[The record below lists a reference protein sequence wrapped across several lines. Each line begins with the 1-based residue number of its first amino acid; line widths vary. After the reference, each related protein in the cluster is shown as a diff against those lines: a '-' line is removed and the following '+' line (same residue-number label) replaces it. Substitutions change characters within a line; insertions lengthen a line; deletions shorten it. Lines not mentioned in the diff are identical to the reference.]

1 MATYN
6 INLNLSTAAAQAQL
20 SALQTAA
27 GKPITAKVN
36 FSQPLG
42 RITGDLAM
50 FDKSMAAA
58 SARVAAFG
66 VTSGAI
72 YLVSKAMSEA
82 AKSMMLVDKELTE
95 LNTFLG
101 QSQGQLKA
109 FGDSLFSI
117 AKNTATSFSAVAEAA
132 KEFARQGL
140 SMEDTLK
147 RTNDALI
154 LSRISGLGAA
164 ESVTALTTAIN
175 SFNKSGLTSSEIV
188 NKLVQVDS
196 QFAVSSSDLA
206 QALSRVGSSAQDS
219 GVSID
224 QLVASITAAQQ
235 TTGRGGAVIGNA
247 LKTIFTRMKRP
258 EVIDQLREIGVAV
271 KDQNGYF
278 LDGISILKNYT
289 DATKNLSQTEKAK
302 TAELLGGIFQIN
314 ILNSLINDLSRSNG
328 VYARA
333 LQASNSATDQAFDKN
348 EALNQSLTATIEI
361 TKANLQQKGAA
372 IATPLLTPLVKTG
385 TAIIN
390 KTLNVFDKKE
400 GDEEGAK
407 SGRSFGESLLKGL
420 GAAIAGPGIVIVGAL
435 AFAIGK
441 KLLTF
446 GTEAV
451 RSLLGV
457 TSASQNILNL
467 QSLITS
473 TLNNQPQI
481 IQQIVSGQISQTT
494 AAQALLTIM
503 QQQAAQLQTNATLSS
518 ALANTLA
525 QGGFTVSPTTG
536 LKKRRAMGYIPK
548 ADQDAERAGA
558 LSGGYSPG
566 AVVETPSSIGGIMN
580 TSEKVKYVPGFS
592 QPFINP
598 PESSKAGQMHRENAI
613 KQTGVNPYS
622 SRGFIP
628 NFLMNHGAKMLYNTY
643 ADNEQA
649 DVSLRNIEKLMT
661 ETKKEGV
668 SETQKTQNHK
678 DILKER
684 LSQESKAL
692 DSFKTTLIGGGD
704 SIIDSGLFK
713 ANFNG
718 YDYFIKTVHENKKN
732 EKENELFLGQVK
744 LQGGSVNIGQIKTDM
759 LSGLKKVVQKRKDL
773 TIDSN
778 GRDIDS
784 RNIIEVI
791 STNQQATP
799 TQRSRQQYAKSTSAK
814 SLKQKARRVLRSR
827 NKYAG
832 FIPNF
837 AYLDE
842 VKQLE
847 SEAGNGT
854 AIFDTE
860 PFPHVR
866 NSSQPTF
873 ESAINDHGGLQNAL
887 SDSASMQKGAGLIK
901 SKGFIP
907 NFNKIS
913 DWWEQKR
920 KDERLAD
927 MAAFR
932 VKHGSMS
939 NYQPQEGP
947 SMMGGMMRSSLIGGA
962 SMMLSGVANQNN
974 VGTIAAVQR
983 GLPLGMAGM
992 DIVSGFA
999 RGRTGWGKAANVG
1012 MAIAQNAP
1020 AIISGFSGASQ
1031 TEADVRSDQFQKVKD
1046 NTADKFN
1053 KLTQNAGQLAQSI
1066 EDLNNAYLDPSVSPE
1081 VLIKLG
1087 KKQAELMR
1095 SMDKSNPQ
1103 AAMKLATAR
1112 TSAEKQTI
1120 LADAVES
1127 ATKDKVVNDASIKFL
1142 ELDDKKRKPK
1152 AIKSLFSDWSSQADM
1167 SKLDVKNL
1175 TPENLGEALKKA
1187 GIGDANKVLAGTK
1200 GRLITPFINFLQTN
1214 EKISEKEELT
1224 KNQLTNLRRPSSDI
1238 RMQNEQNKKL
1248 RAIKKSSRGD
1258 YLNDLVDYAS
1268 NFGPESEIDAR
1279 RNVDVA
1285 MESGQE
1291 RARFGAMLS
1300 SKAEKMPGL
1309 SRFIGQGPSQEL
1321 ESSLK
1326 NSIKQTKDPKQKNE
1340 LEALLSETK
1349 QSQNAM
1355 QVIESKADE
1364 KKKKDLA
1371 LLALKR
1377 RLVFGGGMAASLSYE
1392 GKRASDEPTARA
1404 SMQYALGNRFGSQ
1417 NTADAGYVNFAK
1429 GVKEKYAGLNF
1440 GEGAFDRATEVG
1452 ANLRARD
1459 LRKSLLRDAR
1469 RADRMGDYQ
1478 LGGAMRAKAND
1489 SQDLYAIGKIQT
1501 QAHLGLSKMP
1511 DEVKQAI
1518 ADYSQS
1524 NTQDDM
1530 EKRSDDQRL
1539 RASEKA
1545 MQPQA
1550 DALINESS
1558 KDTKTK
1564 MDEFETSLGKSF
1576 ERGLTITKAKI
1587 IVEGLDPDSEKKKD
1601 GSFMDGVMSYF
1612 SNMASDVSD
1621 YFTGGPEA
1629 SSADQAAAA
1638 DMGKAGGFI
1647 PNFKSPLRDAIRRES
1662 EFVPFNSI
1670 RVDQSNK
1677 LKQSSNPFGL
1687 AVTNTIDE
1695 PRGLASIGLADG
1707 YIPNFAAFGQKKAN
1721 LARKQA
1727 SLGKLYVWD
1736 HIGDGFRKVN
1746 PDSSVETAL
1755 INSNDLPKGSRTI
1768 STELGQ
1774 TGGKG
1779 KSILGLNDP
1788 KVTKL
1793 DELKLPGVAR
1803 SQPIDGILS
1812 RLNRQGKLTP
1822 ENLLTQIH
1830 KKTGGEDIVVKTAF
1844 GESNIQ
1850 SRGVF
1855 GRGGKLTTSDT
1866 ASIINQYSK
1875 GTGSGFFTQ
1884 AKVPT
1889 YYNEL
1894 RVHVAVDDKGNV
1906 KIIKGGTILKATKAD
1921 PTAEASIQS
1930 YMKAGLAKDE
1940 AIKMTQSFKKAAESS
1955 AVHAIRASVK
1965 QKGIKNAFFGV
1976 DVGGTTLEAAKNAGV
1991 KSREFYSGGRGKVGT
2006 IVFEVNPSDL
2016 RGSSGY
2022 MGGNLSQTLVK
2033 NVFGQSPTSSLS
2045 AASRTPSP
2053 SGATPPTAPLSS
2065 PSTTTP
2071 PAAPLSSP
2079 AKKPSKAGSKQ
2090 SKVVKPGGQ
2099 DIFNPKTG
2107 RYDYFGAK
2115 KPGNKTSSVESQNK
2129 AGQAGSRPG
2138 YKMGGYSKLFMGG
2151 DIALGGK
2158 NIYDIYNDNKLTEA
2172 EKGEKVTEE
2181 LIKLVRN
2188 EAINF
2193 AVSYGQYRFQNRAGG
2208 PANAGAPG
2216 GKTSGAKT
2224 PGSKGSGGKGPLRD
2238 ARGRFT
2244 KAPGGQTPKGGPRG
2258 GAGGMG
2264 PMAKIGIAAGALHT
2278 LSSLYDINKDYNKG
2292 LISKEDAQSEALKAA
2307 AWGALYT
2314 ALPFIPVVGPIIGG
2328 ILLAKGVWDTGYAVG
2343 GMIEEGIGLGDK
2355 LGAMTMSMQ
2364 GEDENA
2370 NWKTRLNERL
2380 LAEARNP
2387 ESRKISKRFPGGQ
2400 IRTKDDIEFETEWAR
2415 SRPNYEEGRSERLS
2429 ANKQSAAALRAE
2441 RADQL
2446 TGIEVAAKENEIL
2459 RGLAPNAFEKVTDWE
2474 NGGEVKFIPNRKNS
2488 VYEEEKALLDERK
2501 QRFLSVKRDVL
2512 DSPVDIPRITETR
2525 APHDSYRVAANKLR
2539 HDPRLAAMYTPQSSP
2554 QSDNERLNQYLSMS
2568 KSDAAYFDAKIASL
2582 ERYKTEYNR
2591 IEANVVAFR
2600 TAKAVKN
2607 RENLNLSDKEAAIL
2621 SMYRQLPVEDT
2632 VLKKKSMDISVR
2644 QGISPMD
2651 NNDEAL
2657 LARITDFHGDRPSL
2671 GETFSERLNRAKTQE
2686 MEKHANE
2693 NTFSA
2698 LGMGAF
2704 GAQIDRLTPHPK
2716 EEKEA
2721 KEQAKKTAQL
2731 SYAMERLRN
2740 NPSPN
2745 DPDLIT
2751 STSDEI
2757 INHVKK
2763 RGLWDQPVIYDRQE
2777 QSLRPSGDSE
2787 LALLSSEQREKAFGL
2802 MADAVKARTGFAAPL
2817 DEYQRPNA
2825 EQSALEIKDKKDLM
2839 LREYMRDPSL
2849 ASVDP
2854 TLMPAIREQQSKVL
2868 NDRQQRMTAFLEKDG
2883 SLTRATFPGKSDSQI
2898 MLNYLDMSDSQREKA
2913 DALLIKQESLARLD
2927 KEAAGGALLNATTPE
2942 NPALTRTFAALGESN
2957 QVTLRSVAGNP
2968 LSAMTPQG
2976 LGLTSEGVEAAG
2988 MLNKEQESINK
2999 NQIESMTEL
3008 EKLLNGY
3015 SNGFIPARSGKI
3027 NNYARGFAPMF
3038 MQEKRAV
3045 LSSPSYAGHR
3055 DAVPMRSSVYKNA
3068 VINSAEIEVPASE
3081 VYSRMFGPAGANMK
3095 PKNPS
3100 ETHAILNPAQQQSLG
3115 FSAGFIPN
3123 FSTEQFTAAIT
3134 EAMKNGIA
3142 SFAGGMVPNVSNSNI
3157 VNIND
3162 ERSYQG
3168 NSDSMMDG
3176 VLDILQSK
3184 FPKEMGKMGPRI
3196 AKR

>member
-175 SFNKSGLTSSEIV
+175 SFNKSGLTSAEIV

-224 QLVASITAAQQ
+224 QLIASVTAAQQ

-278 LDGISILKNYT
+278 LDGVTILKNYT

-302 TAELLGGIFQIN
+302 TAELLGGIYQIN
-314 ILNSLINDLSRSNG
+314 VLNSLINDLSKSNG
-328 VYARA
+328 VYARS
-333 LQASNSATDQAFDKN
+333 LQASNTATDQAFDKN
-348 EALNQSLTATIEI
+348 EALNQSLSATIEI

-385 TAIIN
+385 AAIVN
-390 KTLNVFDKKE
+390 KTLNIFDKKE

-435 AFAIGK
+435 ALAIGK

-457 TSASQNILNL
+457 TSSSQNILNL

-518 ALANTLA
+518 TLANTLA

-566 AVVETPSSIGGIMN
+566 AVVKTPSSIGGIMN
-580 TSEKVKYVPGFS
+580 TSEEVKYVPGFS

-598 PESSKAGQMHRENAI
+598 PENSKAGRMHQENAI

-628 NFLMNHGAKMLYNTY
+628 NFDLISHKASYYKGNQLIEARADQISNNDKKYNDSFLADIQPIAMQKTIEQYTRQASGIVGGIWGKGAVRGEHRNTPLNATQLKNFQKTFQGKVGGTSYARALSSLQNMKGPEGGYMNARNQVQGLIGEAEVIKTTGGTATRGN
-643 ADNEQA
+643 AFF
-649 DVSLRNIEKLMT
+649 DVVLKNQPKKTSKLAEVRT
-661 ETKKEGV
+661 RQVVNKEDILLKAILQRLQGISYRGNKKEDAIDLG
-668 SETQKTQNHK
+668 TYKTY
-678 DILKER
+678 LP
-684 LSQESKAL
+684 
-692 DSFKTTLIGGGD
+692 
-704 SIIDSGLFK
+704 
-713 ANFNG
+713 
-718 YDYFIKTVHENKKN
+718 
-732 EKENELFLGQVK
+732 
-744 LQGGSVNIGQIKTDM
+744 
-759 LSGLKKVVQKRKDL
+759 
-773 TIDSN
+773 SN
-778 GRDIDS
+778 
-784 RNIIEVI
+784 
-791 STNQQATP
+791 
-799 TQRSRQQYAKSTSAK
+799 AKFK
-814 SLKQKARRVLRSR
+814 SL
-827 NKYAG
+827 G

-901 SKGFIP
+901 SKGFVP
-907 NFNKIS
+907 NFSKIS

-932 VKHGSMS
+932 AKHGNMN

-947 SMMGGMMRSSLIGGA
+947 SVMSGMIKSSLIGGA
-962 SMMLSGVANQNN
+962 SMMLSGAANQNN
-974 VGTIAAVQR
+974 VGTIANVQR
-983 GLPLGMAGM
+983 GVPLAMAGI
-992 DIVSGFA
+992 DIASGFA

-1081 VLIKLG
+1081 TLIKLG

-1120 LADAVES
+1120 LTDAVES

-1175 TPENLGEALKKA
+1175 TPQNLGEALKKA
-1187 GIGDANKVLAGTK
+1187 GIGDVNKVLAGTK
-1200 GRLITPFINFLQTN
+1200 GKLITPFINFLQTN
-1214 EKISEKEELT
+1214 DKISDKEEVT

-1285 MESGQE
+1285 MESAQE
-1291 RARFGAMLS
+1291 RAKFGAMIS

-1340 LEALLSETK
+1340 LEAVLSETK
-1349 QSQNAM
+1349 QSQNTL
-1355 QVIESKADE
+1355 QGIESKADE

-1371 LLALKR
+1371 LLALKQ

-1404 SMQYALGNRFGSQ
+1404 SMQNALGNRFGSR

-1489 SQDLYAIGKIQT
+1489 SQDLYAIGKTQT
-1501 QAHLGLSKMP
+1501 QAHLGLGKMP
-1511 DEVKQAI
+1511 EEVRQAI
-1518 ADYSQS
+1518 SDYSRE

-1539 RASEKA
+1539 SASEKA
-1545 MQPQA
+1545 MQPKA

-1564 MDEFETSLGKSF
+1564 MDEFEAALGASF
-1576 ERGLTITKAKI
+1576 ERGLIIKQAQI
-1587 IVEGLDPDSEKKKD
+1587 IVQGLDPDSEKKKE

-1612 SNMASDVSD
+1612 SDMASDVSD
-1621 YFTGGPEA
+1621 YVTGNEGPDA

-1638 DMGKAGGFI
+1638 GMGKASGFI
-1647 PNFKSPLRDAIRRES
+1647 PNFKSPLRDAIHRES

-1707 YIPNFAAFGQKKAN
+1707 YIPNFAAFGQKKAG

-1736 HIGDGFRKVN
+1736 HVSNGFRKVT
-1746 PDSSVETAL
+1746 PSGLVDTAL

-1768 STELGQ
+1768 STELGH

-1779 KSILGLNDP
+1779 KSILGLKDP
-1788 KVTKL
+1788 KITKL

-1803 SQPIDGILS
+1803 SQPIDRILS
-1812 RLNRQGKLTP
+1812 RLNEQGNLTP
-1822 ENLLTQIH
+1822 ENLLTEIN
-1830 KKTGGEDIVVKTAF
+1830 KKTKGEDVVIKTAF
-1844 GESNIQ
+1844 GKSDKQ
-1850 SRGVF
+1850 GLGVF
-1855 GRGGKLTTSDT
+1855 GRTGKLTTSDAGT
-1866 ASIINQYSK
+1866 IIDRYSK
-1875 GTGSGFFTQ
+1875 GAASGFFTQ

-1894 RVHVAVDDKGNV
+1894 RVHVSVDDKGNV
-1906 KIIKGGTILKATKAD
+1906 KIIKGATILKATKVG
-1921 PTAEASIQS
+1921 PTTEASIQS
-1930 YMKAGLAKDE
+1930 YMKAGLPRDE
-1940 AIKMTQSFKKAAESS
+1940 AVKMTQSFKKSAESS
-1955 AVHAIRASVK
+1955 AVHAIRAAVK

-2016 RGSSGY
+2016 SGSSGY
-2022 MGGNLSQTLVK
+2022 MGGNLSEKLVK
-2033 NVFGQSPTSSLS
+2033 NVFGQNPTSPLS
-2045 AASRTPSP
+2045 APSRSSSP
-2053 SGATPPTAPLSS
+2053 SGNTPLTTPPSSPSGTTPPTAPL
-2065 PSTTTP
+2065 TP
-2071 PAAPLSSP
+2071 PPKKSSNT
-2079 AKKPSKAGSKQ
+2079 GSKQ
-2090 SKVVKPGGQ
+2090 SKVVKPGGR

-2129 AGQAGSRPG
+2129 GGQAGSRPG
-2138 YKMGGYSKLFMGG
+2138 YKMGGVAKFFGISEV
-2151 DIALGGK
+2151 ALRAKGV
-2158 NIYDIYNDNKLTEA
+2158 YDISQDANLSEA
-2172 EKGEKVTEE
+2172 EKGEKITGEA
-2181 LIKLVRN
+2181 IALVRDQ
-2188 EAINF
+2188 AINF
-2193 AVSYGQYRFQNRAGG
+2193 AASYGQYRFANRAGG

-2216 GKTSGAKT
+2216 GKTTGGKGSG
-2224 PGSKGSGGKGPLRD
+2224 GKGSGGKGPFRD
-2238 ARGRFT
+2238 ARGRFA
-2244 KAPGGQTPKGGPRG
+2244 KDPGGKIPKGGPRG
-2258 GAGGMG
+2258 GAGSMSGL
-2264 PMAKIGIAAGALHT
+2264 AKIGAAAGALHT
-2278 LSSLYDINKDYNKG
+2278 LSSLYDIHKDYKKG

-2307 AWGALYT
+2307 AWGALYV

-2364 GEDENA
+2364 GEDENG

-2380 LAEARNP
+2380 LA
-2387 ESRKISKRFPGGQ
+2387 
-2400 IRTKDDIEFETEWAR
+2400 DAR
-2415 SRPNYEEGRSERLS
+2415 SKPEYQEGRSARLI
-2429 ANKQSAAALRAE
+2429 ANKQSAAALQAE
-2441 RADQL
+2441 RADRL
-2446 TGIEVAAKENEIL
+2446 AGIQVAEKENEIL
-2459 RGLAPNAFEKVTDWE
+2459 ASQVPGAFRQERDWE
-2474 NGGEVKFIPNRKNS
+2474 NRGEIKS
-2488 VYEEEKALLDERK
+2488 VPDVNNFTYKQEKKLLDERK

-2512 DSPVDIPRITETR
+2512 DSPVDIPRMTDMG
-2525 APHDSYRVAANKLR
+2525 APHDSYRVGANKLR
-2539 HDPRLAAMYTPQSSP
+2539 HDPRLAAMYTSQSSP
-2554 QSDNERLNQYLSMS
+2554 KSDNERLNQYLSMS
-2568 KSDAAYFDAKIASL
+2568 ESDAAYFDAKIASL
-2582 ERYKTEYNR
+2582 EQYKTEFNR
-2591 IEANVVAFR
+2591 IEGNVAAYRMAN
-2600 TAKAVKN
+2600 AVKDRKGVN
-2607 RENLNLSDKEAAIL
+2607 ASDKEATIL
-2621 SMYRQLPVEDT
+2621 NMYRQLPVEDT
-2632 VLKKKSMDISVR
+2632 VLKKKGMDISVR

-2657 LARITDFHGDRPSL
+2657 LARITDFHGDRHSFSSPGGDNSL
-2671 GETFSERLNRAKTQE
+2671 SARLNRAKAQE
-2686 MEKHANE
+2686 MEEQANK
-2693 NTFSA
+2693 NMYSA

-2704 GAQIDRLTPHPK
+2704 GAQIDRLTPHPR

-2721 KEQAKKTAQL
+2721 KEKAERDAKLLQAMGLFYNKPLPGDPDSKTA
-2731 SYAMERLRN
+2731 
-2740 NPSPN
+2740 
-2745 DPDLIT
+2745 T
-2751 STSDEI
+2751 SEEM
-2757 INHVKK
+2757 INHAKK
-2763 RGLWDQPVIYDRQE
+2763 RGLWDNEPIVYDWQQRTMK
-2777 QSLRPSGDSE
+2777 PSGDSE
-2787 LALLSSEQREKAFGL
+2787 LALLSPEQREKAFRL

-2825 EQSALEIKDKKDLM
+2825 EQNALEIKDKKDLM

-2854 TLMPAIREQQSKVL
+2854 TLIPAIRGQQSKVL
-2868 NDRQQRMTAFLEKDG
+2868 DDRQQRMTAFLEKDG

-2976 LGLTSEGVEAAG
+2976 LGLTSEGLEAAG

-2999 NQIESMTEL
+2999 NQTESMTEL
-3008 EKLLNGY
+3008 EKLLNGN

-3027 NNYARGFAPMF
+3027 NNYAAGFAPVF

-3142 SFAGGMVPNVSNSNI
+3142 SFAGGMIPNVSHSNT